1 MKRVAARPW
10 EERHHDVFEF
20 PGILGLLVLAA
31 DVWAIINIFQ
41 SNVSTG
47 KKVAWIV
54 GVLVFPVLGFLVWLI
69 AGPREGH

>member
-1 MKRVAARPW
+1 MI
-10 EERHHDVFEF
+10 FEF

-69 AGPREGH
+69 AGPREVH

>member
-1 MKRVAARPW
+1 MF
-10 EERHHDVFEF
+10 FEF

-54 GVLVFPVLGFLVWLI
+54 GVLVFPVLGFLAWLI

>member
-1 MKRVAARPW
+1 ML
-10 EERHHDVFEF
+10 FEF
-20 PGILGLLVLAA
+20 SGILGLLVLAA

-69 AGPREGH
+69 AGPREGR

>member
-1 MKRVAARPW
+1 MMG
-10 EERHHDVFEF
+10 FEF
-20 PGILGLLVLAA
+20 PGLIGLAILAA

-54 GVLVFPVLGFLVWLI
+54 GVLVFPIVGFLFWLI
-69 AGPREGH
+69 AGPREPR

>member
-1 MKRVAARPW
+1 MVL
-10 EERHHDVFEF
+10 EY
-20 PGILGLLVLAA
+20 PGILSLIVLAA

-54 GVLVFPVLGFLVWLI
+54 GVLVFPVVGFLVWLI
-69 AGPREGH
+69 AGPREGR

>member
-1 MKRVAARPW
+1 MF
-10 EERHHDVFEF
+10 FEF

>member
-1 MKRVAARPW
+1 MMGL
-10 EERHHDVFEF
+10 EF
-20 PGILGLLVLAA
+20 GGLFGLLILAA

-54 GVLVFPVLGFLVWLI
+54 GVVAFPLIGFLFWLL
-69 AGPREGH
+69 AGPREKPGPV

>member
-1 MKRVAARPW
+1 MI
-10 EERHHDVFEF
+10 FEVS
-20 PGILGLLVLAA
+20 GILGLLVLIA

-41 SNVSTG
+41 SKVSTG

-54 GVLVFPVLGFLVWLI
+54 GVLVFPVVGFLFWLL